1 MSWRMLLWIGFVIS
15 NVEKSVKTKTWSMGH
30 GSGMVVRER
39 GSKEAW
45 MSKIYKPNISAKNRP
60 IIFPKV
66 FDTSIKDP
74 YSNSP
79 RPPGACNHWD
89 VRCPPWARPHI
100 AGTNLTLL
108 LLTEKWVF
116 KVSSKGRLLG
126 LTNSLCYKLYNS
138 HTSWDNLKCQ
148 LLVLKLYSYTVMK
161 VI

>member
-1 MSWRMLLWIGFVIS
+1 MLRNLSRPRLGAWATGQAWS
-15 NVEKSVKTKTWSMGH
+15 SENGGQKKHEWVK
-30 GSGMVVRER
+30 
-39 GSKEAW
+39 
-45 MSKIYKPNISAKNRP
+45 YKPNISAKNRP

-74 YSNSP
+74 FSNSP